1 MDGLK
6 SLDDLLAK
14 NTTNLLVLVSGRVG
28 SAAPLDCKHNGLFGA
43 FVEEKAKLDC
53 MIELDGGSLIEKS
66 LTILLHQKETPW
78 YLVVRYILAFIC
90 YFFP

>member
-1 MDGLK
+1 MCAYFSDVVITLI
-6 SLDDLLAK
+6 LQ
-14 NTTNLLVLVSGRVG
+14 
-28 SAAPLDCKHNGLFGA
+28 
-43 FVEEKAKLDC
+43 AKLDC